1 MDNLKKDQ
9 NFEINKVI
17 NQPYKYGFKTNI
29 ETETFPIGI
38 NEEII
43 KLISIKKNEP
53 EFLLNF
59 RLKAY
64 KKWISMNLPE
74 WANLEINKINFNDI
88 IYYSIPKKKEK
99 LNSLDEVDP
108 EILKT
113 FEKFNCLF

>member
-1 MDNLKKDQ
+1 MENIKKEQ

-43 KLISIKKNEP
+43 KLISEKKNEP
-53 EFLLNF
+53 KFLLDF

-64 KKWISMNLPE
+64 SKWIKMNLVT
-74 WANLEINKINFNDI
+74 
-88 IYYSIPKKKEK
+88 KK
-99 LNSLDEVDP
+99 
-108 EILKT
+108 
-113 FEKFNCLF
+113 